1 MFEYITKGLSDA
13 LGNLQKGRINETN
26 IRESMQAVK
35 QSLLE
40 ADVSYELVDSFVKNI
55 TEQSLGEKVL
65 KSLKPGEQIVGIV
78 HQELIN
84 LMGPVDHTL
93 HFKPTGISVIM
104 MCGLQ
109 GSGKTTTCGKLARML
124 LAEGRK
130 PMLVAADLQR
140 PAAIEQLKTVG
151 AQVGVPVHAEPP
163 QGNNP
168 VSVCKNGL
176 NAAKKLGNIDTV
188 ILDTA
193 GRLHIDDE
201 LMKELAQ
208 IDRQLQPDQVLLV
221 TDSMTGQD
229 AVRSAKAFNEALELD
244 GAILTKLDGDTRGG
258 AALSVK
264 QVTGVPIKFIGV
276 GEQLDK
282 LELFHPDRMA
292 SRILGMGD
300 ILSLVEKAQ
309 QEFDADEM
317 QKQQEKMLKGKFTL
331 EDFQKQMR
339 QIKKLGSMGEILKM
353 IPGMGKMADMLSQM
367 DGVNPD
373 REVGRMDAMISSM
386 TPAERQDPSLIDRGR
401 RDRIAKGCGC
411 DPVEVGN
418 LVKQFDSMSGF
429 MQKMAGMG
437 VRDKMRAV
445 QELSSM
451 GLGNPNAQ
459 IQDRKLRSKRGPLD
473 QKKLEQKKK
482 DERKQARKARKRNR

>member
-1 MFEYITKGLSDA
+1 MLETITRGLSDA
-13 LGNLQKGRINETN
+13 LGNLQRGRINETN
-26 IRESMQAVK
+26 IRESMQTVK

-40 ADVSYELVDSFVKNI
+40 ADVSYDIVDSFIKTV

-84 LMGPVDHTL
+84 LMGPIDHSL
-93 HFKPTGISVIM
+93 HFRKSGISVIM

-109 GSGKTTTCGKLARML
+109 GSGKTTTCGKLARLL

-151 AQVGVPVHAEPP
+151 GQVGVPVHAEDPK
-163 QGNNP
+163 GNNP
-168 VSVCKNGL
+168 VAVCQNGM

-193 GRLHIDDE
+193 GRLHIDDA

-208 IDRQLQPDQVLLV
+208 IDTRLQPDQVLLV
-221 TDSMTGQD
+221 TDAMTGQD

-244 GAILTKLDGDTRGG
+244 GVILTKLDGDTRGG

-282 LELFHPDRMA
+282 LEMFHPDRMA

-300 ILSLVEKAQ
+300 IISLVEKAQ
-309 QEFDADEM
+309 QQFDAEEM
-317 QKQQEKMLKGKFTL
+317 QLQQEKMLKGKFTL
-331 EDFQKQMR
+331 EDFQKQMK

-353 IPGMGKMADMLSQM
+353 IPGMGKMAEMMSEM
-367 DGVNPD
+367 NGMNPD
-373 REVGRMDAMISSM
+373 KEIGRMEAMISSM
-386 TPAERQDPSLIDRGR
+386 TPEERRNPDLIDRSR
-401 RDRIAKGCGC
+401 RNRIARGSGT
-411 DPVEVGN
+411 DPVEIGN
-418 LVKQFDSMSGF
+418 LVKQFNSMAGI

-445 QELSSM
+445 QELTQM
-451 GLGNPNAQ
+451 GMANPQ
-459 IQDRKLRSKRGPLD
+459 GQLMERKMRSKRGPAD

-482 DERKQARKARKRNR
+482 DQRKQARKARKRNR

>member
-1 MFEYITKGLSDA
+1 MFETITRGLSDA
-13 LGNLQKGRINETN
+13 LGNLQRGRINETN
-26 IRESMQAVK
+26 IRESMQTVK

-40 ADVSYELVDSFVKNI
+40 ADVSYDIVDSFIKTV

-84 LMGPVDHTL
+84 LMGPIDHSL
-93 HFKPTGISVIM
+93 HFRKSGISVIM

-109 GSGKTTTCGKLARML
+109 GSGKTTTCGKLARLL

-151 AQVGVPVHAEPP
+151 GQVGVPVHAEDPK
-163 QGNNP
+163 GNNP
-168 VSVCKNGL
+168 VAVCQNGM

-193 GRLHIDDE
+193 GRLHIDDA

-208 IDRQLQPDQVLLV
+208 IDTRLQPDQVLLV
-221 TDSMTGQD
+221 TDAMTGQD

-244 GAILTKLDGDTRGG
+244 GVILTKLDGDTRGG

-282 LELFHPDRMA
+282 LEMFHPDRMA

-300 ILSLVEKAQ
+300 IISLVEKAQ
-309 QEFDADEM
+309 QQFDAEEM
-317 QKQQEKMLKGKFTL
+317 QLQQEKMLKGKFTL
-331 EDFQKQMR
+331 EDFQKQMK

-353 IPGMGKMADMLSQM
+353 IPGMGKMAEMMSEM
-367 DGVNPD
+367 NGMNPD
-373 REVGRMDAMISSM
+373 KEIGRMEAMISSM
-386 TPAERQDPSLIDRGR
+386 TPEERRNPDLIDRSR
-401 RDRIAKGCGC
+401 RNRIARGSGT
-411 DPVEVGN
+411 DPVEIGN
-418 LVKQFDSMSGF
+418 LVKQFNSMAGI

-445 QELSSM
+445 QELTQM
-451 GLGNPNAQ
+451 GMANPQ
-459 IQDRKLRSKRGPLD
+459 GQLMERKMRSKRGPAD

-482 DERKQARKARKRNR
+482 DQRKQARKARKRNR